1 MIKRYILFSIILY
14 DTIIISI
21 IMIMIIPIYQ
31 FVSQTYLTS
40 FDWILSGIIRTLFKQ
55 IPLSVS
61 SVTYQYTHTLPLSLS
76 PSLYL
81 SLIYDMM
88 IIILGVS
95 IILLQVNSSF
105 YVSDIIHLHQYTQI
119 SNIIYISS
127 QIQPK
132 LLKCKSFNIFVRDI
146 QTFINR

>member
-1 MIKRYILFSIILY
+1 
-14 DTIIISI
+14 
-21 IMIMIIPIYQ
+21 MIMIIPIYQ

-61 SVTYQYTHTLPLSLS
+61 SSVTYQYTHTLPLSLS

-95 IILLQVNSSF
+95 IILL
-105 YVSDIIHLHQYTQI
+105 
-119 SNIIYISS
+119 
-127 QIQPK
+127 
-132 LLKCKSFNIFVRDI
+132 
-146 QTFINR
+146 